1 MYLWFPYF
9 FSSLFLLQSTRLCA
23 LRKTRRE
30 AKGKKMILL
39 YFFSFHFKYYFTF
52 FCCSAYD
59 FIYNIIFLCCCC
71 CCCERRALNWAVLQS
86 KNLIV
91 FELILSFLLT
101 FWLTF
106 WEWISIKQFFAVLFL
121 LAKTFS
127 NGGECLL
134 VVFLYFILF
143 VRQCFGAMFFFS
155 LLLFLLLFF
164 RGVFLSYFFRRESLN
179 WYITFEE
186 KYHFAR
192 R

>member
-1 MYLWFPYF
+1 
-9 FSSLFLLQSTRLCA
+9 
-23 LRKTRRE
+23 
-30 AKGKKMILL
+30 MILL

-106 WEWISIKQFFAVLFL
+106 WEWISIKQFFCCVVSARKNIFKWGRMFVGSFSLFYS
-121 LAKTFS
+121 FCS
-127 NGGECLL
+127 
-134 VVFLYFILF
+134 
-143 VRQCFGAMFFFS
+143 AMLWRNVFFS

-164 RGVFLSYFFRRESLN
+164 SWGFSFIFFSERILKLIYYIWRKISLCETLIRRDFFCTLVCEGEQRIL
-179 WYITFEE
+179 
-186 KYHFAR
+186 
-192 R
+192 